1 MDDIKEIV
9 IVWENRVVF
18 KMVKKEDWVIV
29 VTETIKKPKKKPS
42 AAYRRLKRLHA
53 RSRAMVARR

>member
-9 IVWENRVVF
+9 LQWKGRVVF

-29 VTETIKKPKKKPS
+29 VNKPLKRKKPS
-42 AAYRRLKRLHA
+42 AAFRRLKGGYA
-53 RSRAMVARR
+53 RSRAMGAMR

>member
-29 VTETIKKPKKKPS
+29 VNETIKKPKKKIGL
-42 AAYRRLKRLHA
+42 RNTWMQLFQLN
-53 RSRAMVARR
+53 